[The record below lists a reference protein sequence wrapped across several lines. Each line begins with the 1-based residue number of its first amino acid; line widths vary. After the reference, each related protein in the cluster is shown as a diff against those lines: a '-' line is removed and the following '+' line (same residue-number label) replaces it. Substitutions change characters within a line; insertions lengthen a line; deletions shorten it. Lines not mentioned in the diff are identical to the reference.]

1 LVCYHFRQYKGFEKE
16 TNMRIL
22 SLLPSATEIVYALGL
37 GDNLVGVSHEC
48 DYPPEVK
55 TKPVVSTSDLSSTLR
70 SAEIHGAV
78 SAHRHPTHSLYRIDE
93 QLLRQIDP
101 EVILTQELCNV
112 CAIPVAQVRE
122 AARILAGPCRI
133 VSLEPNNLRQILD
146 CILTVGEVA
155 GQEERARAVT
165 LSLQE
170 RIDRVAA
177 AAARVNS
184 RPRVLCMEWM
194 DPPMAG
200 GHWVPEMIR
209 LAGGIDGLGHEGAA
223 STVIAWERVV
233 EYGPEAMVIMPCGY
247 KIARTLSEMD
257 RFSTRGGW
265 YDLPAVR
272 AGRVYVVDSPS
283 YFSRPGPRTVYGL
296 EMLAEII
303 HPELF
308 SGLIPPG
315 AAVKLDWNQ
324 EKPMQAQSVSE
335 RFSPLG

>member
-1 LVCYHFRQYKGFEKE
+1 
-16 TNMRIL
+16 MRIL

-70 SAEIHGAV
+70 SVEIHGTV

-93 QLLRQIDP
+93 QLLQQIDP
-101 EVILTQELCNV
+101 EVILTQELCTV
-112 CAIPVAQVRE
+112 CAIPVAQVRN

-146 CILTVGEVA
+146 NILTVGEVT
-155 GQEERARAVT
+155 GQEERAHAVT
-165 LSLQE
+165 LLLQE
-170 RIDRVAA
+170 RIDKVAA
-177 AAARVNS
+177 AASHVAE
-184 RPRVLCMEWM
+184 RPRVCCMEWM

-209 LAGGIDGLGHEGAA
+209 LAGGIDSLGHEGAP
-223 STVIAWERVV
+223 STIIPWQQVV
-233 EYGPEAMVIMPCGY
+233 EFAPEVMVIMPCGY
-247 KIARTLSEMD
+247 KIERTLTEVD
-257 RFSTRGGW
+257 RFSTRVGW

-272 AGRVYVVDSPS
+272 AGRVYIVNSPS
-283 YFSRPGPRTVYGL
+283 YFSRPGPRTVKGL
-296 EMLAEII
+296 EILAEII

-308 SGLIPPG
+308 SGLIPQG
-315 AAVKLDWNQ
+315 AAVKLDWVQ
-324 EKPMQAQSVSE
+324 KMPIHAQRMSE
-335 RFSPLG
+335 RFSSLGQP

>member
-1 LVCYHFRQYKGFEKE
+1 
-16 TNMRIL
+16 MRIL
-22 SLLPSATEIVYALGL
+22 SLLPSATEIVCALGL

-48 DYPPEVK
+48 DYPPEVR

-78 SAHRHPTHSLYRIDE
+78 SAHRHPAHSLYRIDE
-93 QLLRQIDP
+93 QLLRRIDP
-101 EVILTQELCNV
+101 EVVLTQELCTV

-146 CILTVGEVA
+146 NILTVGEVT
-155 GQEERARAVT
+155 GREERARAVM
-165 LSLQE
+165 LALQE
-170 RIDRVAA
+170 RIDQVTA

-184 RPRVLCMEWM
+184 YPRVFCMEWM

-209 LAGGIDGLGHEGAA
+209 LAGGTDGLGHEGAP

-233 EYGPEAMVIMPCGY
+233 EYGPEIMVIMPCGY
-247 KIARTLSEMD
+247 KIERTVSEMD
-257 RFSTRGGW
+257 NLSTRVGW

-272 AGRVYVVDSPS
+272 AGRVYIVDSPS
-283 YFSRPGPRTVYGL
+283 YFSRSGPRTVNGL

-324 EKPMQAQSVSE
+324 AIPMRAQRVSE
-335 RFSPLG
+335 RFSPSS

>member
-1 LVCYHFRQYKGFEKE
+1 
-16 TNMRIL
+16 MRIL

-48 DYPPEVK
+48 DYPPEAK

-93 QLLRQIDP
+93 QLLQQIDP
-101 EVILTQELCNV
+101 EVILTQELCTV
-112 CAIPVAQVRE
+112 CAIPVAQVRN

-146 CILTVGEVA
+146 NILTVGEVT
-155 GQEERARAVT
+155 GQEERAHAVT
-165 LSLQE
+165 LLLQE
-170 RIDRVAA
+170 RIDKVAA
-177 AAARVNS
+177 AASHVAE
-184 RPRVLCMEWM
+184 RPRVCCMEWM

-209 LAGGIDGLGHEGAA
+209 LAGGIDGLGHEGAP
-223 STVIAWERVV
+223 STVIPWQQVV
-233 EYGPEAMVIMPCGY
+233 EFAPDIMIVMPCGY
-247 KIARTLSEMD
+247 KIERTLTEVD
-257 RFSTRGGW
+257 RFSTRVGW

-272 AGRVYVVDSPS
+272 AGRVYIVNSPS
-283 YFSRPGPRTVYGL
+283 YFSRPGPRTVKGL

-308 SGLIPPG
+308 SGLIPQG
-315 AAVKLDWNQ
+315 AAMKLDW
-324 EKPMQAQSVSE
+324 AQKMPIHTQRMSE
-335 RFSPLG
+335 RFSSLGQP